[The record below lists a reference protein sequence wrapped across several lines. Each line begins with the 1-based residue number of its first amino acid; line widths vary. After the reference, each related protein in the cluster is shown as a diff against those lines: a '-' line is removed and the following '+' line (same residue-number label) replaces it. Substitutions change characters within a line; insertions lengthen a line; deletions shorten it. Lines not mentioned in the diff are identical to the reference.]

1 MLSATA
7 IQRISSFKNKASKAP
22 SLKEISFLPAGNF
35 GKPEKA
41 LYLIYGDVCVFS
53 GITDNHG
60 GTGGWPETFIY
71 SICLEEKRDPQDMFF
86 YDLHTFA
93 SGTMNERGAFMF
105 FRLEFKREETGEISV
120 YDWIPEPIPPLIRH
134 IFADCIGVPQN
145 QLH

>member
-1 MLSATA
+1 MFSSIA
-7 IQRISSFKNKASKAP
+7 IRQISTLKNKFFKIP
-22 SLKEISFLPAGNF
+22 DLKEVSFFPAGNS

-53 GITDNHG
+53 GITDNYG
-60 GTGGWPETFIY
+60 GTSSWPETFIY

-93 SGTMNERGAFMF
+93 SGAMGDRGTSKF

-120 YDWIPEPIPPLIRH
+120 YDWIPEPIPPLVRE

>member
-1 MLSATA
+1 MPRATA
-7 IQRISSFKNKASKAP
+7 IRRISALKTKSFKIP
-22 SLKEISFLPAGNF
+22 ELKEIFFFPKGDAS
-35 GKPEKA
+35 KEEKA
-41 LYLIYGDVCVFS
+41 LYLIYGDVCVMS

-60 GTGGWPETFIY
+60 GTAGWPETFI
-71 SICLEEKRDPQDMFF
+71 SEICLKEKRNPQDMFF

-93 SGTMNERGAFMF
+93 SGMMEERGAFKF

-120 YDWIPEPIPPLIRH
+120 YDWIPEPIPPLIRQ